1 MRRPLTHNLRAGLA
15 AGLAISVLAVVALG
29 TMTIGAS
36 ASVPAKAK
44 PAAWAKT
51 VCGSLGTWLDKIDSA
66 AAQATATP
74 PTTPAEGKKALVRL
88 VGSALGATKKLV
100 AALKKAGPPAVKGG
114 GDVSSIVIDQF
125 SQVARTLAASRT
137 NLKALPSDDGPA
149 FVAASRVAEDE
160 LESGLEHVQ
169 AAFNAASVLDVAPL
183 VAAFNAQ
190 PACQELTV

>member
-1 MRRPLTHNLRAGLA
+1 LVVAVL
-15 AGLAISVLAVVALG
+15 ISVLATVALAG
-29 TMTIGAS
+29 TATGVS
-36 ASVPAKAK
+36 ASVSIKAK

-51 VCGSLGTWLDKIDSA
+51 VCGSLGTWLDKLDTA
-66 AAQATATP
+66 AASATATP
-74 PTTPAEGKKALVRL
+74 PTTPAEGKKALVKL

-100 AALKKAGPPAVKGG
+100 ATLKKAGPPAVKGG

-125 SQVARTLAASRT
+125 NQTARTFASARK

-183 VAAFNAQ
+183 VAAFNAESS
-190 PACQELTV
+190 CQALTA